1 MIRAVLDTNVLVSG
15 LLRRHPAAPSVQ
27 LLDAWRGGDF
37 ELVLSSEILAEVERT
52 LGKPYFRARLSDD
65 QIERALT
72 LLRRRSHLV
81 PVSVDVQSVATH
93 PEDDLILATAI
104 SGPADYL
111 VTGDRDILDLGN
123 FRGIEIK
130 SPRDFLNVLQS
141 SPP

>member
-1 MIRAVLDTNVLVSG
+1 
-15 LLRRHPAAPSVQ
+15 
-27 LLDAWRGGDF
+27 
-37 ELVLSSEILAEVERT
+37 LVLSSEILAEVERT

-141 SPP
+141 SPPLLNR